1 MQKEKYP
8 MDYQVQVVQELV
20 DTIGDGSKVT
30 AENYKRKFVTIVQ
43 EMVEAFVFDVTKKGE
58 KVENEKF
65 ADFIDN
71 EFLTQYCQVL
81 DMDINQYRGAW
92 RSTVLPNMEEK
103 KKWVESLYSLNG
115 RCEEIIEW
123 CKNKYGSRWDEVKQQ
138 HRSLLESHHETNG
151 TPNLLASAIDLCQ
164 GQSHARILVYVG
176 ASF

>member
-1 MQKEKYP
+1 

-103 KKWVESLYSLNG
+103 KK
-115 RCEEIIEW
+115 
-123 CKNKYGSRWDEVKQQ
+123 
-138 HRSLLESHHETNG
+138 
-151 TPNLLASAIDLCQ
+151 
-164 GQSHARILVYVG
+164 
-176 ASF
+176 